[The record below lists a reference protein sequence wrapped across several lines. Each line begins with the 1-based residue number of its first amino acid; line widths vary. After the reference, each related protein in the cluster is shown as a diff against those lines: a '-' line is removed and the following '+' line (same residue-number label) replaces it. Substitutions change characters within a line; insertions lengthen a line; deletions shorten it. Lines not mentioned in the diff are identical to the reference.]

1 MRIENTQVLMKDGVF
16 RKASVEFTDT
26 IQKVEIS
33 DTIDPKVEHYLIPGL
48 IDIHTHGAL
57 GGDHTDGCPDKMQ
70 EMAGF
75 YAKSGTTS
83 FMATTLTDT
92 EETIA
97 RAMSNIAAYKRT
109 DNTARCIGI
118 NMEGPFFSHPRRGA
132 HQAELLQ
139 NPTIGMY
146 ERLYKASGEKLNLVC
161 LAPELDGAMDFIKEV
176 SKRCR
181 VSLAHSAA
189 DYNTAMQAFESGAT
203 LATHLFNGMEPFLHR
218 APGLV
223 GAAMD
228 SGAFVEVICD
238 GYHLHPAVIRAIFRM
253 FPNRVCLISDS
264 LRCAGL
270 PDGDYES
277 AGLGVTVTNGKCML
291 RDGSSLAGSTI
302 TLLQGVRIAVSLG
315 IPLAQ
320 AVMAASA
327 SCAQVMGMED
337 KIGSIAP
344 GKYAD
349 MVLLDSGL
357 NIKNV
362 YIDGKEI

>member
-16 RKASVEFTDT
+16 RRASVDFTDT
-26 IQKVEIS
+26 IQKVELS
-33 DTIDPKVEHYLIPGL
+33 PTIDASVDGYLIPGL
-48 IDIHTHGAL
+48 IDVHTHGAL

-70 EMAGF
+70 EMSKF
-75 YAKSGTTS
+75 YAKNGTTS

-97 RAMSNIAAYKRT
+97 KAMSNITAYKQPQGG
-109 DNTARCIGI
+109 ARCIGI

-139 NPTIGMY
+139 APTLAMF
-146 ERLYKASGEKLNLVC
+146 ERLYKLSGEKLNLVC
-161 LAPELDGAMDFIKEV
+161 VAPELDGAQEFIKEV
-176 SKRCR
+176 SKLCR

-189 DYNTAMQAFESGAT
+189 DYDTAVQAFENGAT

-218 APGLV
+218 APGII

-228 SGAFVEVICD
+228 SDAFVEVICD
-238 GYHLHPAVIRAIFRM
+238 GNHLHPAVIRAIFRM
-253 FPNRVCLISDS
+253 FPQRVCLISDS

-277 AGLGVTVTNGKCML
+277 AGLPVTVTGGKCML

-302 TLLQGVRIAVSLG
+302 TLLQGVRIAVSIG

-327 SCAQVMGMED
+327 SCAKMMGMDD
-337 KIGSIAP
+337 KMGTISP

-349 MVLLDSGL
+349 MILLDKDL
-357 NIKNV
+357 NIKKV
-362 YIDGKEI
+362 YVGGKEI

>member
-1 MRIENTQVLMKDGVF
+1 MRIENVQVLMKDGVF
-16 RKASVEFTDT
+16 RRGSVEFNDT

-48 IDIHTHGAL
+48 FDVHTHGAL

-70 EMAGF
+70 EMAAF

-83 FMATTLTDT
+83 FLATTLTDT

-97 RAMSNIAAYKRT
+97 SAMSNIATYKRT
-109 DNTARCIGI
+109 ESGARCLGI

-139 NPTIGMY
+139 QPRLDMFEN
-146 ERLYKASGEKLNLVC
+146 LYKLSGEKLNLVC
-161 LAPELDGAMDFIKEV
+161 VAPELDGAMDFIKEV
-176 SKRCR
+176 SKKCR

-189 DYNTAMQAFESGAT
+189 DYNTAIQAFENGAT

-218 APGLV
+218 APGIV

-228 SGAFVEVICD
+228 ADAFVEVICD
-238 GYHLHPAVIRAIFRM
+238 GNHLHPATIRAIFRM
-253 FPNRVCLISDS
+253 YPQRVCLISDS

-277 AGLGVTVTNGKCML
+277 AGLPVTVTGGKCML

-327 SCAQVMGMED
+327 NCAKMMGMDD
-337 KIGSIAP
+337 KIGTISP

-349 MVLLDSGL
+349 MVLLDSEL
-357 NIKNV
+357 NIKKV
-362 YIDGKEI
+362 YIGGKEI